1 VGYIMVLHRRKV
13 TALKVYI
20 RKVEKYKQNFP
31 LIDLVKKKPYTK
43 QAGEKSQKTP
53 QNINDEI
60 IK

>member
-1 VGYIMVLHRRKV
+1 MVLHRRKV